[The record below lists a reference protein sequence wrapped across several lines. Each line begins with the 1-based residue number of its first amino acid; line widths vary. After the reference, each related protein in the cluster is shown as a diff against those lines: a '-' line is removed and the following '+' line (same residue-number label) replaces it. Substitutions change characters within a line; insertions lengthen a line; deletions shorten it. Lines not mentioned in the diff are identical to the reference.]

1 MVVLTQLI
9 LDEVR
14 AAIVP
19 LLSFLTV
26 GTGDDAITLASTDIE
41 TPVQIGVA
49 DRNKALDTDESTD
62 NFIVLKFKLTAA
74 EPDTQPVNLS
84 EVGIQDG
91 VTETSNLKAGFIF
104 SASTKD
110 SDSQWTVRFSGRVIE
125 GA

>member
-1 MVVLTQLI
+1 MVVLTQLLLNEI
-9 LDEVR
+9 R
-14 AAIVP
+14 AAVVP
-19 LLSFLTV
+19 LLSFMTC
-26 GTGDDAITLASTDIE
+26 GTGDNVITLASTDIE
-41 TPVQIGVA
+41 TAVQIGAA

-84 EVGIQDG
+84 EVGIQDS
-91 VTETSNLKAGFIF
+91 VTETANLKAGFVF
-104 SASTKD
+104 NASIKD